1 MFVAALCHDIDH
13 PGHTNAFEINISSEL
28 AIMYSDDCVLEH
40 HHAATTF
47 RVLRGG
53 AVDAGAAALN
63 AEAAAKC
70 DCNVLNSL
78 TTAQYHEVR
87 KNICRMILMTD
98 MAKHGD
104 TCRELSLQDQG
115 DFESM
120 SSGDSP
126 QTRRELFM
134 DAILHSADLATQ
146 TFRTEFALQWGDRV
160 VAEFKDQA
168 RRERE
173 LGLPVAAYMDG
184 LEDGDN
190 IPTYK
195 LQLGFCQYVLAPM
208 WSQMERLFP
217 DVFKPVYANLKK
229 NISFYQDEIDAAE
242 VRARS
247 GAISIGGGRIQRA
260 DASPLP
266 PTSQA
271 AESAGEAEAADA
283 VELESESEDDAV
295 AEMPDDV
302 APTSA
307 SVDTLASEG
316 DDGTGTPSA
325 RAGSVNR
332 PDSSLSDVG
341 SAASSTKTPGRKS
354 HFKPGSGRRSSQ
366 ALAQLQI
373 QELQKSKVDRR
384 AL

>member
-247 GAISIGGGRIQRA
+247 GAIAIGGFSTELDFDTLTINGVQYSGTDAPPNGRALLVSAR
-260 DASPLP
+260 DGSGVPEL
-266 PTSQA
+266 TA
-271 AESAGEAEAADA
+271 AI
-283 VELESESEDDAV
+283 
-295 AEMPDDV
+295 
-302 APTSA
+302 SA
-307 SVDTLASEG
+307 SLEASLGRARQTLRLSVSDGGALGKQLAFLHGHPRIAVVDQRDS
-316 DDGTGTPSA
+316 DDG
-325 RAGSVNR
+325 
-332 PDSSLSDVG
+332 
-341 SAASSTKTPGRKS
+341 AALVVTADMDDETYRT
-354 HFKPGSGRRSSQ
+354 FVGRRW
-366 ALAQLQI
+366 
-373 QELQKSKVDRR
+373 K
-384 AL
+384 

>member
-28 AIMYSDDCVLEH
+28 AIMYSDDSVLEH

-78 TTAQYHEVR
+78 TTAQYYEVR

-217 DVFKPVYANLKK
+217 DVFKPVYSNLKK

-242 VRARS
+242 A
-247 GAISIGGGRIQRA
+247 AEDAA
-260 DASPLP
+260 DA
-266 PTSQA
+266 A
-271 AESAGEAEAADA
+271 AADA
-283 VELESESEDDAV
+283 VELQSESEDEAAD
-295 AEMPDDV
+295 EMPEDV
-302 APTSA
+302 PPTPA
-307 SVDTLASEG
+307 AEDTLASEA
-316 DDGTGTPSA
+316 DDGTGSPSA
-325 RAGSVNR
+325 RAARVNR
-332 PDSSLSDVG
+332 PDSSMSD
-341 SAASSTKTPGRKS
+341 ASSTRTPGGRKA